1 MGWEGSRKR
10 DIVFDAAKGQGR
22 QKCAKR
28 WVAWS
33 KPEGRA
39 IFTAALRVTRY
50 MTALVK
56 AGQKD
61 VVATGVHD
69 DEIPR

>member
-1 MGWEGSRKR
+1 MWWEGSRKR
-10 DIVFDAAKGQGR
+10 DTVFDATKGWGQ

-33 KPEGRA
+33 KREGRV
-39 IFTAALRVTRY
+39 IFTAALCVQRY

-56 AGQKD
+56 ARQKD
-61 VVATGVHD
+61 VVATGVRN
-69 DEIPR
+69 DEIPH